1 MNAQNK
7 TNIRKETKRTIKADF
22 ERSPLKERLKA
33 KFLSLFFLKKVAWFF
48 IRLVLLVGIS
58 YIVLFP
64 FFTKIAGS
72 FMAPEDFVDVTVRLI
87 PKNFSLDMYKAIWEE
102 QQYLEAF
109 TNTLFL
115 SVSTALIQTFVCC
128 FVAYGLAKFKFK
140 GNKLVFLAVI
150 FSLVVPHQTLQLS
163 LFMSFRYFDIFGII
177 GFLDGGGIKVIDF
190 LGISTLIK
198 EGATWE
204 ACKELTFLPGVVDII
219 PESMADLFGNSGIAT
234 SEFGKWV
241 NENVLSKITANG
253 LTLTNTYWPLIIM
266 SLCGLAFKNGLYIFM
281 LRQFFRGV
289 PDELEESAYI
299 DGSGPFRTFLTI
311 ILPLSVPM
319 MITVFLFAFSWQW
332 TDDFYTGLF
341 FTTTKTVLMPKIV
354 GIPSSLTNDYAGQNL
369 YYSAIRNTCGI
380 MIIAPLIVMYL
391 FCQRFLVQGIE
402 RSGLTAD

>member
-1 MNAQNK
+1 MNAPNVENSPK
-7 TNIRKETKRTIKADF
+7 VRKESKNKIVVDF
-22 ERSPLKERLKA
+22 ERTPLKERLKA
-33 KFLSLFFLKKVAWFF
+33 KFLSLFFLKKVVWY
-48 IRLVLLVGIS
+48 IVRLILLIGIS
-58 YIVLFP
+58 YIVLYP

-87 PKNFSLDMYKAIWEE
+87 PKNFSLDIYKAVWSELG
-102 QQYLEAF
+102 YFEAF

-115 SVSTALIQTFVCC
+115 SASTALIQMFVCC

-140 GNKLVFLAVI
+140 GNKIVFMAVI
-150 FSLVVPHQTLQLS
+150 FSLVIPHQTLQLS
-163 LFMSFRYFDIFGII
+163 LFMNFRYFDILGIFS
-177 GFLDGGGIKVIDF
+177 FLNGGGISIPFTDVK
-190 LGISTLIK
+190 LLQ
-198 EGATWE
+198 
-204 ACKELTFLPGVVDII
+204 GVVDII
-219 PESMADLFGNSGIAT
+219 PDSWEKFSSAGI
-234 SEFGKWV
+234 
-241 NENVLSKITANG
+241 
-253 LTLTNTYWPLIIM
+253 TLTNTYWPLIIL
-266 SLCGLAFKNGLYIFM
+266 SICGLAFKNGLYIFM

-299 DGSGPFRTFLTI
+299 DGSGVMHTFFTI

-332 TDDFYTGLF
+332 TDDFYTNLF

-354 GIPSSLTNDYAGQNL
+354 GVPTSLTTDYAGQNL

-391 FCQRFLVQGIE
+391 FCQKYLVQGIE